1 MRTGIG
7 YDAHALVAGRPLI
20 LGGVEVPFDKGLDG
34 YSDADVL
41 VHAIMDALLGAA
53 GLKDIG
59 NQFPSGDTQFKNASS
74 IGLLEQVRRMVATK
88 GYMIKNIDSV
98 LIAQAPKVAP
108 YIDEMRANIAAALR
122 IDDDQVM
129 VKATTTDGLGF
140 TGKGEGMAA
149 YAVAMLEE

>member
-1 MRTGIG
+1 MRVGIG
-7 YDAHALVAGRPLI
+7 FDAHAMVKGRPLI
-20 LGGVEVPFDKGLDG
+20 IGGVQVPFEMGLEG

-59 NQFPSGDTQFKNASS
+59 HQFPTGDPAYKDVSS
-74 IGLLEQVRRMVATK
+74 IHLLEHVGRMISSQ
-88 GYMIKNIDSV
+88 GYCIKNIDSV
-98 LIAQAPKVAP
+98 LIAQAPKIVVHV
-108 YIDEMRANIAAALR
+108 DTMRHNIAAALR
-122 IDDDQVM
+122 IEDEQVM

-149 YAVAMLEE
+149 QAVALLEE